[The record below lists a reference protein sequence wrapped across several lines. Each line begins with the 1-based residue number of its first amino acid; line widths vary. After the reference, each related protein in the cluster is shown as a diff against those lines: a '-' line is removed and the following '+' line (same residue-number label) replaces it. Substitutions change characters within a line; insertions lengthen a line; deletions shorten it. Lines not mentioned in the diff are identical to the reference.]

1 MNIALFSDT
10 FYPEVNGVATSVN
23 SLFTLLNERGH
34 NCYVITTT
42 SSKYVTYK
50 DKVIGI
56 PGIELKQ
63 LYGYRAAFVFNNDA
77 FKLIKSLNLD
87 VVHVNTEFGIGQFGF
102 IVAKKLNIASVY
114 TYHTMY
120 EDYTYYAT
128 KGYFDRFSKW
138 AIREFA
144 RACMIRA
151 TEIISPS
158 AKTEVYLRSI
168 GLEKMINIVP
178 TGFDFSRFEVDD
190 KEMISKLKKEYGLDK
205 YDKILLCL
213 GRIAKEK
220 SFDIIIE
227 GYKGYLDKYKDSKI
241 KTILIFVGAGPDEN
255 NLIKLTKD
263 LGIDNNVL
271 FLGKVNLEKVPYYYA
286 MSDIFLNASI
296 SETQGL
302 TFVEAMAAH
311 IPILCRYDNNLVNVI
326 NNKVTGFFF
335 EDMIDFKDKL
345 NEVINMKKEEMDE
358 IVKNAYNSISQFSDN
373 TFYNNIMEVYKRAIR
388 KNW

>member
-1 MNIALFSDT
+1 
-10 FYPEVNGVATSVN
+10 
-23 SLFTLLNERGH
+23 
-34 NCYVITTT
+34 
-42 SSKYVTYK
+42 
-50 DKVIGI
+50 
-56 PGIELKQ
+56 
-63 LYGYRAAFVFNNDA
+63 
-77 FKLIKSLNLD
+77 
-87 VVHVNTEFGIGQFGF
+87 
-102 IVAKKLNIASVY
+102 
-114 TYHTMY
+114 
-120 EDYTYYAT
+120 
-128 KGYFDRFSKW
+128 
-138 AIREFA
+138 
-144 RACMIRA
+144 
-151 TEIISPS
+151 
-158 AKTEVYLRSI
+158 
-168 GLEKMINIVP
+168 MINIVP

-190 KEMISKLKKEYGLDK
+190 KETISLLKKEYGLDK

-227 GYKGYLDKYKDSKI
+227 GYKGYLEKYKDSKI

-263 LGIDNNVL
+263 LGIDEHVM

-286 MSDIFLNASI
+286 MSDLFLNASI

-302 TFVEAMAAH
+302 TFMEAMAAH

-335 EDMIDFKDKL
+335 EDTLDFKDKL
-345 NEVINMKKEEMDE
+345 YEVINMKKEEIDE